1 VGSIFFSARSP
12 AKLPDGTRGYLCSE
26 CIQRLRASGHVEEQ
40 SDMRGA
46 EINVIGLTG
55 GWL

>member
-1 VGSIFFSARSP
+1 MFFSARS
-12 AKLPDGTRGYLCSE
+12 AARLPDGTLGYLCPE
-26 CIQRLRASGHVEEQ
+26 CVRRLRSSGHVDEQ

-46 EINVIGLTG
+46 EINVVGLTG